1 MQRMSGWF
9 FFTSSMNLSAE
20 TSMPILMTSKPQ
32 PSSMEATRFLPM
44 SWRSPFTVPMTTLP
58 MLVASCPAMSG
69 FSSSSPAFIA
79 RPAIS
84 NWGTKAL
91 PSWNRWPT
99 SDMARIISPL
109 IMSCGE
115 APDATAAL
123 VAVAHSAALP
133 ERMEEKTER
142 EPTEPKDPPD
152 PPDPPLPSL

>member
-133 ERMEEKTER
+133 ERMEEKTDP
-142 EPTEPKDPPD
+142 PTDPPD
-152 PPDPPLPSL
+152 PPPPSL